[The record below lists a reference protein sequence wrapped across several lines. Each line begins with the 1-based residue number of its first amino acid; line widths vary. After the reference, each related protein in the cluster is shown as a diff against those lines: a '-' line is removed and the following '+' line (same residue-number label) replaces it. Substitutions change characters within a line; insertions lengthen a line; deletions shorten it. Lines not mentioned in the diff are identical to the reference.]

1 MIKELFHWT
10 IQLIFGLFTF
20 KPSRIKYDFTNLYW
34 YLRYGF
40 TYWDIQDLDQY
51 LTTKISKM
59 LPFYRAFSNQEWD
72 NKQHGDLCELQD
84 LSERIFTYEFEMSN
98 PFEQIKLKNRFLN
111 LLKEY
116 YFSLWF

>member
-20 KPSRIKYDFTNLYW
+20 KPSRIKYDFANLYW

-51 LTTKISKM
+51 LTIKISKM
-59 LPFYRAFSNQEWD
+59 LPFHRAFSNQEWD
-72 NKQHGDLCELQD
+72 SKKHIELCELQA
-84 LSERIFTYEFEMSN
+84 LSERIFTYEFEMLN

-111 LLKEY
+111 LLHKY
-116 YFSLWF
+116 YFSFWF